1 MIHFKNLRIKGF
13 SQKCLQIV
21 KNLVE
26 AKHMQV
32 ERQYPGLT
40 CFLDGVRMVTVE
52 SIPGVIETGWIPSTR
67 ATRNTR
73 VTEES
78 TDSEVLVKHLKK
90 VLNFVSKIVYMKL
103 KKIILYHAY
112 NFIFSLLINIY
123 SKVYIL
129 TIYVLG

>member
-1 MIHFKNLRIKGF
+1 
-13 SQKCLQIV
+13 
-21 KNLVE
+21 
-26 AKHMQV
+26 MQV

-40 CFLDGVRMVTVE
+40 CFLDGVRMITIE

-90 VLNFVSKIVYMKL
+90 VLNFVSKSCIYKVKKNNIV
-103 KKIILYHAY
+103 LYISLY
-112 NFIFSLLINIY
+112 IFTIMNIY
-123 SKVYIL
+123 SL
-129 TIYVLG
+129 

>member
-1 MIHFKNLRIKGF
+1 MK
-13 SQKCLQIV
+13 
-21 KNLVE
+21 
-26 AKHMQV
+26 V

-40 CFLDGVRMVTVE
+40 CFLDGVRVVTIE

-90 VLNFVSKIVYMKL
+90 VLNFVSKNCI
-103 KKIILYHAY
+103 
-112 NFIFSLLINIY
+112 
-123 SKVYIL
+123 
-129 TIYVLG
+129 